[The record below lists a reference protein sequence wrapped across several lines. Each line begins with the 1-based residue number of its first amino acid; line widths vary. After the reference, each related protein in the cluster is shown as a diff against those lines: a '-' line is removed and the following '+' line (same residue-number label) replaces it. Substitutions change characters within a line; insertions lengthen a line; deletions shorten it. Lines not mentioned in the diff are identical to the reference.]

1 MPIYR
6 HRSTELNP
14 VQAAFIEAACAY
26 GLAYVAD
33 HNRPGA
39 RGHGADALQCRRRCP
54 DEHRADLPW
63 RRPRPPQRRVD
74 AAPAN
79 RMAISTGPGR
89 TGSTGRSDA
98 TLLAG
103 YLGWR
108 LLLMWPSAASTIVG
122 CAGMTGLLT
131 LASSA

>member
-39 RGHGADALQCRRRCP
+39 VGMGPMPCNAGAGVRMSTALTYLGAARGRLNGGWTPPRRTGWRSQRARGGRVQPGGLMRRCW
-54 DEHRADLPW
+54 RAT
-63 RRPRPPQRRVD
+63 
-74 AAPAN
+74 
-79 RMAISTGPGR
+79 SGG
-89 TGSTGRSDA
+89 
-98 TLLAG
+98 
-103 YLGWR
+103 
-108 LLLMWPSAASTIVG
+108 G
-122 CAGMTGLLT
+122 CC
-131 LASSA
+131 